1 MTRYVFKMP
10 DLGEGTVEA
19 EIVAWHVKAGDFV
32 QEEQIIAEVMTDK
45 AAVEVPAPVTG
56 RVVNANGQPG
66 DMIRVGAELI
76 VFDTESNAPPLED
89 PTAPAAMLGDGPASP
104 AAAGSGEAPVTSPA
118 PAAESRKTG
127 AAAKQAP
134 AAVERSAA
142 PAQRQSQGAAD
153 EASSGRVKASPATRR
168 KAREAGIDLR
178 LVQGSGPSGRITR
191 QDFEAALG
199 NGAGGAAAQAA
210 TSVAGH
216 SLLAP
221 RSGVEEVKVI
231 GVRRLIA
238 QRMSDAA
245 RNIPHFSYV
254 EEVDVTELE
263 SLRAHLNSKAAKGV
277 PSLTYLP
284 FLAAALARVLTEF
297 PQCNAHYDAE
307 RGVLLRHRPVHLGV
321 ATQTPDGLKVP
332 VVRHAEARSLWD
344 LSDEIRRV
352 SEAAR
357 TGKATREELA
367 GSTITITSLGR
378 MGGIVSTP
386 IINAPEMGIIGVNK
400 AIDRPVVMDGSVT
413 VRRIMNL
420 SSSFDHRFVD
430 GYDAAAMI
438 LALKDL
444 LEHPATIFIPG

>member
-19 EIVAWHVKAGDFV
+19 EVVAWHVKVGETVAEDQV
-32 QEEQIIAEVMTDK
+32 MVEVMTDK
-45 AAVEVPAPVTG
+45 AAVEVPSPVSG
-56 RVVNANGQPG
+56 RVVALNGQPG
-66 DMIRVGAELI
+66 DMVRVGSEFV
-76 VFDTESNAPPLED
+76 VFETEVQEPSPQP
-89 PTAPAAMLGDGPASP
+89 SP
-104 AAAGSGEAPVTSPA
+104 AGAGEGAGLPLPPAGEVARSAVEGRTLTPRNVSAATSLAPSPAMAGEGSIRSGEVLRNPVEVS
-118 PAAESRKTG
+118 
-127 AAAKQAP
+127 
-134 AAVERSAA
+134 
-142 PAQRQSQGAAD
+142 QRI
-153 EASSGRVKASPATRR
+153 KASPATRR
-168 KAREAGIDLR
+168 RAREAGIDLAA
-178 LVQGSGPSGRITR
+178 VQGSGPSGRITR
-191 QDFEAALG
+191 QDFEAALSG
-199 NGAGGAAAQAA
+199 NSRPAATAVHAAA
-210 TSVAGH
+210 
-216 SLLAP
+216 LDLAP
-221 RSGVEEVKVI
+221 RTGVQEIKVI

-238 QRMSDAA
+238 QRMSEAK

-263 SLRAHLNSKAAKGV
+263 SLRSHMNSKLPKGS

-284 FLAAALARVLTEF
+284 FLAAALVRVLDDF
-297 PQCNAHYDAE
+297 PQCNALYDAE
-307 RGVLLRHRPVHLGV
+307 RGVLLRHQAVHVGV

-332 VVRHAEARSLWD
+332 VVRHAEALTLWG

-357 TGKATREELA
+357 TGKATSKELT

-378 MGGIVSTP
+378 LGGIVSTP
-386 IINAPEMGIIGVNK
+386 IINAPEMAIIGVNK
-400 AIDRPVVMDGSVT
+400 AVERPVVLNGAIG

-438 LALKDL
+438 QALKDL